1 MTGLLWF
8 DNDPNRTL
16 EDKVLQ
22 AAARYER
29 KYGQTPNVCFVHH
42 SQRNG
47 AEKFGGVKIRTDRS
61 ILLHHFWIGV
71 ALQNKET
78 DGHN

>member
-16 EDKVLQ
+16 EDKVLR

-29 KYGQTPNVCFVHH
+29 KYGQAPNLCFVHH
-42 SQRNG
+42 SISDE
-47 AEKFGGVKIRTDRS
+47 AEMVGGIEIRTDRS
-61 ILLHHFWIGV
+61 ILLNHFWIGV
-71 ALQNKET
+71 ALQNKEN